1 MPLWG
6 EDEEFQREDNDNH
19 TEGGSA
25 LTKFREEEESI
36 GGTREEGKSR
46 SVNST
51 LGGEGATMSLSPEAP
66 IPPRIRYRAAEI
78 STAVIVFSVSGGR
91 RTTRANQGR
100 CRWQQ
105 RQRSIEVNSE
115 VENGSQGN

>member
-36 GGTREEGKSR
+36 GGTREEGERGRVGASILLWGEKELQCHCPRRRQYHRGYGTGQRKLVRPSSFLASR
-46 SVNST
+46 
-51 LGGEGATMSLSPEAP
+51 GGGGQQG
-66 IPPRIRYRAAEI
+66 RIR
-78 STAVIVFSVSGGR
+78 GGVVG
-91 RTTRANQGR
+91 N
-100 CRWQQ
+100 
-105 RQRSIEVNSE
+105 
-115 VENGSQGN
+115 NGNVVLR